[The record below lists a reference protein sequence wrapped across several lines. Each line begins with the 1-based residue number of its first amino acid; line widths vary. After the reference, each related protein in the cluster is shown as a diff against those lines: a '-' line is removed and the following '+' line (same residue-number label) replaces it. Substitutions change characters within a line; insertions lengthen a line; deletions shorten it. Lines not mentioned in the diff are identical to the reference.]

1 MKLFITSYIEKLLKK
16 ADYEY
21 DKETKSWCA
30 SVDELQG
37 VYAQAD
43 TIEEVRQKLTEVIE
57 DYIIESLMENHKLP
71 NFSVKYRNPLNSTLT
86 ANA

>member
-30 SVDELQG
+30 SIDKLPG
-37 VYAQAD
+37 AYAQGD
-43 TIEEVRQKLTEVIE
+43 TVEEARQELTEVIE
-57 DYIIESLMENHKLP
+57 DYIIESLKENQKLP
-71 NFSVKYRNPLNSTLT
+71 NFNFGSKIISSKVLEH
-86 ANA
+86 A